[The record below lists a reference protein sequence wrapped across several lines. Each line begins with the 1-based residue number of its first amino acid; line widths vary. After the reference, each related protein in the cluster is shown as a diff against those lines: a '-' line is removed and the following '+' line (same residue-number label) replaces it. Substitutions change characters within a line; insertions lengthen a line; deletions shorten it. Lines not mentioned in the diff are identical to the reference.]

1 MQIDEIMT
9 KKIALCPLTT
19 AEPKPIAYQYK
30 CRKNNG
36 QKYNECCR
44 KSQKEYYQKNKERIS
59 AWKKEWY
66 LKKKAQTFQAS
77 LHVHSP

>member
-1 MQIDEIMT
+1 MQVDEITDEKNSSVSIYNSRT
-9 KKIALCPLTT
+9 K
-19 AEPKPIAYQYK
+19 AYQYK
-30 CRKNNG
+30 WRKNNR

-66 LKKKAQTFQAS
+66 VKKKAQAQTQTS
-77 LHVHSP
+77 KMKI